1 MDTSKSN
8 KRLTVV
14 VPCYN
19 EEAVLPET
27 VKQLTKILQEL
38 IAAQQIS
45 KESRLL
51 FVNDGSHDR
60 TWSLITTYSQ
70 KMPWLTGIKFSRNFG
85 HQDALL
91 AGMTVAADHAD
102 MVITIDADLQDDVNA
117 IPKMVAAY
125 YAGYDVVYGVRNNR
139 DTDTF
144 FKRRSALAFY
154 SLMRRLGVDMVPNS
168 ADYRLLSQRAVK
180 GLLAFKERNLFLR
193 GIVPL
198 VGFPATKVY
207 YARKERF
214 AGTSKYPLRKMIKF
228 AFDGITSFSTVPIR
242 LIMNLGILLVIVGI
256 GLFIYT
262 LIQTSRGL
270 VVSGWASLMTS
281 IWMLGG
287 VQLICTS
294 MIGEYVGK
302 IFIEVKQRPRY
313 TIEEESYTD
322 SFAPEQR
329 HLRTDEKNAPVA

>member
-1 MDTSKSN
+1 MDVTKTG
-8 KRLTVV
+8 KQLTIV

-19 EEAVLPET
+19 EEEVLPET
-27 VKQLTKILQEL
+27 VKQLNGILQDL
-38 IAAQQIS
+38 IVQQQIS
-45 KESRLL
+45 AQSRLL
-51 FVNDGSHDR
+51 FVDDGSHDR
-60 TWSLITTYSQ
+60 TWSLITEYSQ
-70 KMPWLTGIKFSRNFG
+70 NLSSVAGVKFSRNFG

-91 AGMTVAADHAD
+91 AGMTVAVERAD
-102 MVITIDADLQDDVNA
+102 MLITIDADLQDDVNA

-125 YAGYDVVYGVRNNR
+125 HAGYDVVYGVRNNR

-154 SLMRRLGVDMVPNS
+154 SLMHHLGVNMVPNS
-168 ADYRLLSQRAVK
+168 ADFRLLSQRATR

-193 GIVPL
+193 GMVPL
-198 VGFPATKVY
+198 VGFPSTKVY

-228 AFDGITSFSTVPIR
+228 ALDGITSFSTVPIR
-242 LIMNLGILLVIVGI
+242 LIMNLGILLVLVGI

-262 LIQTSRGL
+262 LIQTSRGA

-281 IWMLGG
+281 IWLIGG

-313 TIEEESYTD
+313 TIEEESYTN
-322 SFAPEQR
+322 SFVSVQR
-329 HLRTDEKNAPVA
+329 YSKVSKKKIRD